1 MKNEFETEVNNL
13 TNQELLKV
21 YKLIGDFLKILETE
35 IKKQEEKGA

>member
-1 MKNEFETEVNNL
+1 MKNEFETEVDKLN
-13 TNQELLKV
+13 NQELLKV

>member
-1 MKNEFETEVNNL
+1 MKNEFETEVNKLN
-13 TNQELLKV
+13 NQELLKV